1 MNKEGKLKWAIL
13 TSRWGRNASDLIGAY
28 QQGKLKGSDISLLIY
43 DALPCGAAEAAEAA
57 GVEKMRVQLSD
68 FENKEAYQNHL
79 KEQLLDREIDYVLL
93 LSFKYLVRKDLL
105 AAFPNRIINIHPSL
119 FPSFLNT
126 HKAIQEALEYGVKV
140 SGITTHIID
149 DQVDAGSIVCQEPIR
164 FDPGETFETVYPKYA
179 ATAQII
185 LLDTIR
191 EMEKNGG
198 SRSAEQQV

>member
-28 QQGKLKGSDISLLIY
+28 DSGKLEQSEISLLIY
-43 DALPCGAAEAAEAA
+43 DGLPCGAADAADKA
-57 GVEKMRVQLSD
+57 GVEKIRVQLSE
-68 FENKEAYQNHL
+68 FEGKEAYQQHL
-79 KEQLLDREIDYVLL
+79 MRQLVDRDIDYVLL

-105 AAFPNRIINIHPSL
+105 QAFPNRIINIHPSL

-126 HKAIQEALEYGVKV
+126 HRAIQEALEYGVKV

-149 DQVDAGSIVCQEPIR
+149 DQVDAGTIVCQEPIR

-179 ATAQII
+179 ETAKKI
-185 LLDTIR
+185 LLDTIA
-191 EMEKNGG
+191 EIEKTGEK
-198 SRSAEQQV
+198 RQAAQA